1 MAGRVPLSPPGS
13 VALAGHSSHQPD
25 PCVPQGTC
33 TGCALRCPAKIAH
46 DPDHVD
52 RAVQAVEDVL
62 LMIDVVDRQGPVV
75 EALLARPLLDPLDGL
90 RNLNI
95 GLLESRFI
103 SHHS

>member
-1 MAGRVPLSPPGS
+1 MRC
-13 VALAGHSSHQPD
+13 D
-25 PCVPQGTC
+25 VPQN
-33 TGCALRCPAKIAH
+33 IAH